1 MTSEAITTEI
11 QKLEPSAIIE
21 LFEMDA
27 TDFGGD
33 LLRFHAGTNGLS
45 ANVVWQGNTYTAYP
59 IKATGFDFTGNGQL
73 PRPKLTVSNV
83 TGAIT
88 LLVLTYDDLL
98 GAKITRKRTMVKYLD
113 AVNYPARRNLLTYSE
128 AFNSWTKSN
137 ATVATAAALNP
148 FGILS
153 ADRLIP
159 TTTSGT
165 HSVSRAATAVAIG
178 DVRTFSIYVNRS
190 TGERY
195 VRLAFTSTIFSTGS
209 AYYDLDTGAVSNVG
223 AGSVATAT
231 QLSDGWWRLTLTATA
246 TTAGTGNAIAYS
258 YRAIGSNYAGDGVVG
273 PLLYGAQVDAG
284 SVVTAYQYIG
294 AAFSQNPD
302 ADDTAEFPDDVFFI
316 DRKATETRDMVEFE
330 LAASFD
336 VAGVLL
342 PHRQIIQNVCVWRY
356 KGTECGYA
364 GTNYFNANDESVGS
378 SGLDVCGKRLSSCQ
392 LRFGQNEPLPFGS
405 FPSAGLVR

>member
-1 MTSEAITTEI
+1 MTVAAITTEI
-11 QKLEPSAIIE
+11 QKLEPSAVVE

-73 PRPKLTVSNV
+73 PRPKLTVSNT

-113 AVNYPARRNLLTYSE
+113 QNNFPDLYSYKFDSGTE
-128 AFNSWTKSN
+128 GWAAGN
-137 ATVATAAALNP
+137 ATLTQSGGVLTWTPTATNAT
-148 FGILS
+148 LS
-153 ADRLIP
+153 KTFITAERYQGNSARWVTARIRRI
-159 TTTSGT
+159 SGT
-165 HSVSRAATAVAIG
+165 GVWEGNCYYSTPSNTVSSSFRKTINAPTDLAQWNTVTWDMSALTVGGNDYIASEIRSIRLDIVSDATSAWEIS
-178 DVRTFSIYVNRS
+178 DIKI
-190 TGERY
+190 TG
-195 VRLAFTSTIFSTGS
+195 T
-209 AYYDLDTGAVSNVG
+209 
-223 AGSVATAT
+223 
-231 QLSDGWWRLTLTATA
+231 
-246 TTAGTGNAIAYS
+246 
-258 YRAIGSNYAGDGVVG
+258 
-273 PLLYGAQVDAG
+273 
-284 SVVTAYQYIG
+284 
-294 AAFSQNPD
+294 NPD

-378 SGLDVCGKRLSSCQ
+378 SGLDVCGKRLTSCK